1 MNEELMNRALSLRQ
15 AEKLEKSNQLFLQL
29 VDRNP
34 NDGFVQYQA
43 AWSFDILGEEAN
55 AVPYYEQ
62 AIKLGLNEEDMQGA
76 IIGLGS
82 TYRTLGRYEES
93 RKLLEDGI
101 SKFPLNGAMK
111 VFYAMSLYNLHDYR
125 GAMEM
130 LLKTI
135 ADETVDGEIRSYKKA
150 ITFYADHLDDVWV

>member
-1 MNEELMNRALSLRQ
+1 MNEAMLKRALSLRQ
-15 AEKLEKSNQLFLQL
+15 VEELEKSNQLLLQL
-29 VDRNP
+29 VDHHP

-43 AWSFDILGEEAN
+43 AWSFDILGKEAN
-55 AVPYYEQ
+55 AVPHYEQ
-62 AIKLGLNEEDMQGA
+62 AIKLGLDEGDMQGA

-93 RKLLEDGI
+93 RKLLEDGM
-101 SKFPLNGAMK
+101 SQFPQNGAMK

-125 GAMEM
+125 GAMEI

-135 ADETVDGEIRSYKKA
+135 ADETADDEIHSYKKTIA
-150 ITFYADHLDDVWV
+150 FYADHLDDMWE